1 MIHDKFLLLTNE
13 GKSMNE
19 EQNTYSYF
27 FNFSF
32 AKAHTHEKQI
42 KDRKKR
48 FSKYRRQFKST
59 TDVNI
64 PENKI

>member
-1 MIHDKFLLLTNE
+1 
-13 GKSMNE
+13 MNE

-32 AKAHTHEKQI
+32 AEAHTHEKQI
-42 KDRKKR
+42 KDRRKR
-48 FSKYRRQFKST
+48 FSKYRRQFKSM